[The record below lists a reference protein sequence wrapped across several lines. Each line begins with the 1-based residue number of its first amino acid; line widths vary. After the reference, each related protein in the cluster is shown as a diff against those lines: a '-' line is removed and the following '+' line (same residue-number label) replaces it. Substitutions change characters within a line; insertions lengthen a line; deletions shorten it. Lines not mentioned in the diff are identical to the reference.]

1 MIMDVKTIRLTEYKT
16 ETYPAD
22 FIEEEAA
29 KQIWLRLGSYVDIE
43 QPSWKNDE
51 KWEFRS
57 KGWVGYIPVDEDLVL
72 HLQPK
77 VRIKNIFRMLEYAY
91 RLDFKTYE
99 GLYESDSLEEFY
111 ENLAKILSL
120 KVLDRKR
127 KGLYREYINRQ
138 ESLPYVRGRIQFREM
153 YKKPWQVRV
162 PNHYQEHTPNI
173 SDNQI
178 LAWTLYVILRSG
190 ICGEETTSVV
200 RKAYRDLQRVVEVSP
215 YSAQDCINRLYDRLN
230 EDYRPMHALCRFFL
244 DNSGPTIY
252 EGENEMLP
260 FLIDM
265 SQLYELFVAEWLRE
279 NLPKDYELDAQHT
292 VSFGDKGSYRFTI
305 DLVISD
311 ASTGEVVYVLDTKY
325 KTPDK
330 PSNPDINQIVAYSEA
345 KGCQQAVLI
354 YPEKIGDPRIGKL
367 GEINIRALTFSIEGD
382 LESAGDRFVSM
393 LFDGV

>member
-1 MIMDVKTIRLTEYKT
+1 MDVKTIRLTEYKT

-22 FIEEEAA
+22 FIEEDVA
-29 KQIWLRLGSYVDIE
+29 KQIWLRVGSYVDIE

-51 KWEFRS
+51 QWEFKS
-57 KGWVGYIPVDEDLVL
+57 KGWVGYIPVDDNLIL
-72 HLQPK
+72 HLKPK
-77 VRIKNIFRMLEYAY
+77 VKIKNIFRMLEYAY

-99 GLYESDSLEEFY
+99 GLYNSNSLEEFY
-111 ENLAKILSL
+111 ENLAKVLSL

-138 ESLPYVRGRIQFREM
+138 ESLPYVRGRIQFQEM

-190 ICGEETTSVV
+190 ICGDDTTSVV
-200 RKAYRDLQRVVEVSP
+200 RKAYRDLQRVVEVGP
-215 YSAQDCINRLYDRLN
+215 FSAQDCINRLYDRLN
-230 EDYRPMHALCRFFL
+230 KDYQPMHALCRFFL

-265 SQLYELFVAEWLRE
+265 SQLYELFVAEWLHE
-279 NLPKDYELDAQHT
+279 YLPDIYELKSQHI
-292 VSFGDKGSYRFTI
+292 VKFGKGDSFKFKI
-305 DLVISD
+305 DLVIID
-311 ASTGEVVYVLDTKY
+311 PKTREVLYVLDTKY
-325 KTPDK
+325 KTPEK
-330 PSNPDINQIVAYSEA
+330 PANPDINQIVAYSEA
-345 KGCQQAVLI
+345 KGCQQAALI
-354 YPEKIGDPRIGKL
+354 YPEEIAYPHIGKIG
-367 GEINIRALTFSIEGD
+367 EIDIRALTFSTKGD
-382 LESAGDRFVSM
+382 LEEAGEKFLNELLSE
-393 LFDGV
+393 